1 MKFHLSFSS
10 QPPLEEYP
18 DLAGFLDQIREGVV
32 VDGSTKELLF
42 EEGELLYITRA
53 PGRLDVMGGF
63 SDYSGGLVLQLPIE
77 EACFAAGQ
85 LNQNSTLLRVVSRR
99 FDKQETV

>member
-1 MKFHLSFSS
+1 MKFHLRFNS

-18 DLAGFLDQIREGVV
+18 DLTGFLDQIREGVI
-32 VDGSTKELLF
+32 VDGLTKGLLF
-42 EEGELLYITRA
+42 EEGELLHITRA

-85 LNQNSTLLRVVSRR
+85 LNHSSNLLRVVSRR
-99 FDKQETV
+99 FDKLETV